1 MQREMPW
8 LAATKKPEKAPAE
21 LVERCANRLEAIQ
34 LCVQLSKLSNERIC
48 LALGIDKGHWTRMM
62 QGRAWFPDPLSVDL
76 MRLCGNLAPLQ
87 YEAWALGYELYE
99 DAKAKRKQEL
109 QEELARLSA

>member
-8 LAATKKPEKAPAE
+8 LVECKKPDMAPAE
-21 LVERCANRLEAIQ
+21 LVARCKDRLEAIQ
-34 LCVQLSKLSNERIC
+34 LCVQLSRLSNERIC
-48 LALGIDKGHWTRMM
+48 EALGIDRGHWTRMM
-62 QGRAWFPDPLSVDL
+62 QGRAWFPDPLSVSL

-87 YEAWALGYELYE
+87 YEAQALGYELYE
-99 DAKAKRKQEL
+99 DAKSKRKAEL